1 MTPAY
6 GAIHGDSHR
15 GRIIRFGAFEV
26 DLRSRELRKS
36 GVRLKLQHKPFQ
48 LLELLLE
55 ARGALVT
62 RKEISERLWPGL
74 YVNFERSL
82 NTAVNSLR
90 RILRDS
96 PQSPRFIETRA
107 GLGYRFIASVEVVD
121 PEPLPAGGARA
132 IGDVADSI
140 LAVVERRIAS
150 GAQANRRTPAR
161 GLAAS
166 QAHEDYLRGR
176 YFYNQMSEDALRRSL
191 ALFHSAIEADPDY
204 APAHAGLA
212 DAYVL
217 YALIGLTAPGDA
229 LRRAG
234 ESAARALSLDR
245 NLAEAHASVAG
256 VRKLRNWDWAG
267 AESSYR
273 ISIDLDAGCVS
284 ARRGYAA
291 LLTATRRFEEALD
304 QVRSARALDPLSLV
318 TNTELAWSLYVGGDS
333 RAAIEQSW
341 SSLAIDA
348 KFAPAQLTLALAY
361 EQLGDYEESII
372 EFENAAACSDRHPA
386 ALAGLVHALAAS
398 GRTSEAGAV
407 FNELDECAQR
417 RRVSPYWQ
425 ALASDALDRHDHAF
439 ELLERGLR
447 ERDVWMV
454 WLAVDP
460 RFERLRRRP
469 GFEALAGPLQLRF

>member
-1 MTPAY
+1 M
-6 GAIHGDSHR
+6 
-15 GRIIRFGAFEV
+15 RFGAFEV

-90 RILRDS
+90 KILRDS

-107 GLGYRFIASVEVVD
+107 GLGYRFIAAIEVLD
-121 PEPLPAGGARA
+121 PDPPAASGAQA

-150 GAQANRRTPAR
+150 TARANAHAAGAGVSR
-161 GLAAS
+161 
-166 QAHEDYLRGR
+166 AHEDCLRGR

-191 ALFHSAIEADPDY
+191 GLFHSAIDADPDY
-204 APAHAGLA
+204 ALAHAGLA
-212 DAYVL
+212 DAYIL
-217 YALIGLTAPGDA
+217 YALIGLAAPADA
-229 LRRAG
+229 LRLAS

-245 NLAEAHASVAG
+245 NLAEAHASVAD
-256 VRKLRNWDWAG
+256 VKKFRDWDYAG
-267 AESSYR
+267 AESGYR
-273 ISIDLDAGCVS
+273 ISIDLDPGCIS

-291 LLTATRRFEEALD
+291 LLTATARFEQALK

-333 RAAIEQSW
+333 HAAIEQSW
-341 SSLAIDA
+341 STLAIDA

-361 EQLGDYEESII
+361 EQLGEYEESII
-372 EFENAAACSDRHPA
+372 EFQNAAACSDRHPA
-386 ALAGLVHALAAS
+386 ALAGLTHALAAAK
-398 GRTSEAGAV
+398 RTTEACAV
-407 FNELDECAQR
+407 FGELEDCAER

-425 ALASDALDRHDHAF
+425 ALASDALGRPDRAF
-439 ELLERGLR
+439 ELLEKGLR
-447 ERDVWMV
+447 ERDVWMI

-460 RFERLRRRP
+460 RFDPLRQRP
-469 GFEALAGPLQLRF
+469 RFETLAGLSN

>member
-1 MTPAY
+1 MTAVY
-6 GAIHGDSHR
+6 GAIHGDSAPAR
-15 GRIIRFGAFEV
+15 VIRFGAFEV

-107 GLGYRFIASVEVVD
+107 GLGYRFIAGIEIVD
-121 PEPLPAGGARA
+121 PGPPAAGARA

-140 LAVVERRIAS
+140 LAVVERRMAS
-150 GAQANRRTPAR
+150 AARVNAHTAGA
-161 GLAAS
+161 GAS
-166 QAHEDYLRGR
+166 RAYEDYLRGR
-176 YFYNQMSEDALRRSL
+176 HFYNQMSEDALRKSL
-191 ALFHSAIEADPDY
+191 ALFHSAVEADSNY

-212 DAYVL
+212 DAYIL
-217 YALIGLTAPGDA
+217 YALIGLTAPADA
-229 LRRAG
+229 LRLAA
-234 ESAARALSLDR
+234 ESAERALSLDR
-245 NLAEAHASVAG
+245 SLAEAHASVAG
-256 VRKLRNWDWAG
+256 VKKFRDWDWAG
-267 AESSYR
+267 AESEYR
-273 ISIDLDAGCVS
+273 ASIDLDPGCIS

-291 LLTATRRFEEALD
+291 LLTATRRFDMALE
-304 QVRSARALDPLSLV
+304 QMRSARALDPLSLV
-318 TNTELAWSLYVGGDS
+318 TNTELAWSLYVSGDS
-333 RAAIEQSW
+333 GAAVEQSW
-341 SSLAIDA
+341 STLAIDA

-361 EQLGDYEESII
+361 EQLGEYEESII

-386 ALAGLVHALAAS
+386 ALAGLTHVLAVS
-398 GRTSEAGAV
+398 GRAAEARAAFV
-407 FNELDECAQR
+407 QLEECAGR

-425 ALASDALDRHDHAF
+425 ALASDALGRSDHAL
-439 ELLERGLR
+439 ELLEKGLR

-460 RFERLRRRP
+460 RFEHMRRYP
-469 GFEALAGPLQLRF
+469 GFEAPAGLAH